1 MRLMC
6 KCIRGW
12 TEDPNVE
19 GSHNQVPVFC
29 NDYCAE
35 LELRN
40 RELENALEE
49 IVRALTDSWLAKKLV
64 ALLLRIA
71 RQRRA
76 PYGGEVPPA
85 PSTDNVPIWLEKEK

>member
-49 IVRALTDSWLAKKLV
+49 LMRALADSWLAKKLIRL
-64 ALLLRIA
+64 AFWLAGSRILA
-71 RQRRA
+71 R
-76 PYGGEVPPA
+76 GGHIPA
-85 PSTDNVPIWLEKEK
+85 PPQEKGDV